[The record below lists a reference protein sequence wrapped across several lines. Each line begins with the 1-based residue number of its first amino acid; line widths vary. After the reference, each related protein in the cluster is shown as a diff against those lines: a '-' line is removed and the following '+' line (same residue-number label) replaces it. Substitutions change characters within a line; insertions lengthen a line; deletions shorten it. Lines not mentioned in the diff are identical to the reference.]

1 MLKKT
6 IGVFDSGMGGLTAVQ
21 ELERLLPDADIVY
34 FGDTGHIPYGGRSR
48 SQLMYM
54 ARRNIAFLEER
65 GAGIILA
72 ACGTVTSTV
81 LDTLAAETAT
91 PLFGVARPAAVRA
104 AGLTKNGVIGFI
116 ATEACIA
123 SGYNQRLISE
133 LLPGA
138 EIVSSACP
146 DFVPLIE
153 SGVCSWD
160 DARLRSAIERYLSGI
175 KAAGADVV
183 VLGCTHYPIIAGA
196 INEYLEGRAEL
207 VSSSGEAAR
216 ALAAAIPGASGS
228 GRREYYTS
236 GDAGVFVS
244 TAEKLLGRA
253 PSGPVVSVEPYDIEG
268 I

>member
-183 VLGCTHYPIIAGA
+183 VLGVHPLSDNRRGDKRISRGQ
-196 INEYLEGRAEL
+196 GRACE
-207 VSSSGEAAR
+207 
-216 ALAAAIPGASGS
+216 
-228 GRREYYTS
+228 
-236 GDAGVFVS
+236 
-244 TAEKLLGRA
+244 LLGRGRPCPGRGHTRLPPAAGGANITPAATQGFSSARRKNFSAGRRAA
-253 PSGPVVSVEPYDIEG
+253 PSCPSSRMI
-268 I
+268 